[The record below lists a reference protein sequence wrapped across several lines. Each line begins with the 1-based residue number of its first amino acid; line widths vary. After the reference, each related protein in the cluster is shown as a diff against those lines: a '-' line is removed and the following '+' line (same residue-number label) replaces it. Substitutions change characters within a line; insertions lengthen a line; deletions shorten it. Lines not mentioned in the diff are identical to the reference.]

1 MSELTIT
8 DQNFSA
14 KVLENKKP
22 VLVDFWAP
30 WCGPCQ
36 MMGPIIEEV
45 AAEIGDNALV
55 GKLNVDENQEMAEKY
70 GVSSIPTIIFFKDG
84 KEVERMIGV
93 RDKNELVKKLAELA

>member
-14 KVLENKKP
+14 EVLENKKP
-22 VLVDFWAP
+22 ILVDFWAP

-45 AAEIGDNALV
+45 AAEIGEKASV

>member
-1 MSELTIT
+1 
-8 DQNFSA
+8 
-14 KVLENKKP
+14 
-22 VLVDFWAP
+22 
-30 WCGPCQ
+30 

-45 AAEIGDNALV
+45 AAEIGEKASV